1 MMASGRRG
9 GSLRRIRALVR
20 KEALQILRDPSS
32 IVVAFV
38 LPVLL
43 LFLVLQ
49 KHYMKGL
56 LMGSVK

>member
-1 MMASGRRG
+1 MTASVRRG

-43 LFLVLQ
+43 LFLFGFGISFDTTRLP
-49 KHYMKGL
+49 
-56 LMGSVK
+56 